1 MRYKLQISIPTPCQ
15 ENWRDM
21 SLADKGRFCASCQK
35 HVIDF
40 TNASDRQI
48 AEVFKKE
55 GNVCGRFLKSQL
67 ERDLVIPKEKS
78 SLWMAASAAVI
89 TFLGLGHV
97 NVFAQSKHPIVQDSK
112 KFETKEVVSI
122 APGVIAGTVM
132 SQDSVSLPNA
142 TVTNKI
148 TGKSVTTDIYGNFKI
163 VASVGDKLAI
173 RSYDYADKIIS
184 VDKDVELIIV
194 MTSAETQRV
203 SYMLGGAQ
211 AVGIQIVSIKRS
223 FVGSVFYSIGNIF
236 HKRDN

>member
-1 MRYKLQISIPTPCQ
+1 MSTKINISIPTPCH
-15 ENWRDM
+15 ENWQDM
-21 SLADKGRFCASCQK
+21 AVADKGRFCASCRK

-48 AEVFKKE
+48 AEVFKKD
-55 GNVCGRFLKSQL
+55 GNLCGRFLPAQL
-67 ERDLVIPKEKS
+67 QRDLIIPKEKS

-89 TFLGLGHV
+89 AFLGLGNA
-97 NVFAQSKHPIVQDSK
+97 NVFAQSRHLVVQDSK
-112 KFETKEVVSI
+112 KFERKEVVSI
-122 APGVIAGTVM
+122 APRVIAGTVL

-148 TGKSVTTDIYGNFKI
+148 TGKSVATDIYGNFKI
-163 VASVGDKLAI
+163 VASVGDSLAI

-236 HKRDN
+236 HKKR